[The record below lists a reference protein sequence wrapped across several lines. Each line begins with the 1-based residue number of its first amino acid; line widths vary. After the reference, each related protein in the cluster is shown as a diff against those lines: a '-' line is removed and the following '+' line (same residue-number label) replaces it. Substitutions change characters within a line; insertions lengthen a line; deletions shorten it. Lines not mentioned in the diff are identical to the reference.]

1 MTARIGMV
9 KYINTAPIYEIWK
22 EQVQQPDW
30 AVTEAPPAELNR
42 LLAAGA
48 IDIGCVSS
56 YEYAV
61 RPDRYQIMADLSIS
75 ATGPVGSVFLF
86 SALPPEQL
94 GGQLVLLTGQSDT
107 SACLLRII
115 LEEFLH
121 VRPQYV
127 RGEIFAPRQ
136 HDAAAPAA
144 VLAIGDE
151 ALRLNDDP
159 ARPWPLRFDLGECW
173 HQQTGLPFVFAVFAV
188 REDFLRDHAEEA
200 RAIRETLLDCRSQG
214 LARLPEICHRAAP
227 RIPMSEAACRRY
239 FQSIEYDL
247 SPAKQQALERF
258 ISLLARRGEADQAAL
273 PLKIFA

>member
-22 EQVQQPDW
+22 ERVLRPGWD
-30 AVTEAPPAELNR
+30 VTEAPPAELNR

-48 IDIGCVSS
+48 IDLGCVSS
-56 YEYAV
+56 YEYAA
-61 RPDRYQIMADLSIS
+61 RPSQYQIMADLSIS

-94 GGQLVLLTGQSDT
+94 GGQLILLTGQSDT
-107 SACLLRII
+107 STCLLRII

-127 RGEIFAPRQ
+127 RGEIFAPRPL
-136 HDAAAPAA
+136 DAAAPAA

-151 ALRLNDDP
+151 ALRLSDDP
-159 ARPWPLRFDLGECW
+159 TRPWPLRFDLGECW

-188 REDFLRDHAEEA
+188 REDFLRGHAEEA
-200 RAIRETLLDCRSQG
+200 RAVRATLLDCRRQG

-247 SPAKQQALERF
+247 GPAKQQALERF